1 MLKLLRYA
9 KKYIIPAIMSPV
21 LMIGEVVLELMI
33 PLVMADIVN
42 IVQTGKTTANDSFIE
57 VLRHGFTVL
66 LNTFG
71 VEAADGG
78 MDAILQLG
86 LEMLVYALG
95 SLFCGALAARMA
107 AVAGMGFGA
116 TLREAIMGKIQRFS
130 FSNIDKFSTA
140 SLITR
145 MTTDVNSVQNTFV
158 MMIRMMFRAPVMLVV
173 ALIITITMSKG
184 VSKAFAVSLPLIA
197 IILIIFAPIA
207 LKRFKKMLEM
217 FDGFNGSI
225 QENLT
230 NIRVVKAFVR
240 SEHEKKKFKK
250 ANDELMGA
258 ALHAEKL
265 MIMGMP
271 TFTIIMYGTI
281 LAILYIAAKEISY
294 ETLAIGDFSAIFTYI
309 MQILIHFLMVV
320 LLIAQFFMSQ
330 ASAKRILEV
339 IEEVPSIRDD
349 TATESVVKDGSIE
362 FVNVTFRYEGASLPT
377 ISNASFKINSGEM
390 VGIIGATGSAKSSL
404 VQLIPRLY
412 DVNEGQVR
420 VGGVNVKDYKIH
432 ALREEVS
439 MVLQKNVLFTGTI
452 ADNLRW
458 GNKDATD
465 EELVAACEIAD
476 AHNFIS
482 SFPDGYQTDLSQG
495 GVNVSGGQKQRL
507 CIARAILKKPK
518 ILILDDSTSAVDT
531 FTDSKIRTGLR
542 ACIPDTTKII
552 IAQRISSVADCD
564 KIIILEEGTINDI
577 GTHEELLARNE
588 IYKDIYES
596 QQKGSDDFDIVG
608 GGE

>member
-1 MLKLLRYA
+1 MFKLLRYA

-42 IVQTGKTTANDSFIE
+42 IVQSGSEMTDDSMTEI
-57 VLRHGFTVL
+57 LR
-66 LNTFG
+66 
-71 VEAADGG
+71 
-78 MDAILQLG
+78 LG
-86 LEMLVYALG
+86 LKMLLYALG
-95 SLFCGALAARMA
+95 SLTCGAVAARMA

-116 TLREAIMGKIQRFS
+116 TLRENIMGKIQKFS

-145 MTTDVNSVQNTFV
+145 ITTDVNSVQNTFV

-173 ALIITITMSKG
+173 ALVITITMSKDI
-184 VSKAFAVSLPLIA
+184 SKAFAVSLPLIA
-197 IILIIFAPIA
+197 LILIIFAPIA
-207 LKRFKKMLEM
+207 LKRFKVMLEM
-217 FDGFNGSI
+217 FDGFNASI

-250 ANDELMGA
+250 ANEELMGA
-258 ALHAEKL
+258 AIHAEKL

-281 LAILYIAAKEISY
+281 LAILIIAAKAISS
-294 ETLAIGDFSAIFTYI
+294 EVLRIGDFTAIFTYI

-320 LLIAQFFMSQ
+320 MLIAQFFMSQ

-339 IEEVPSIRDD
+339 IEEVPSIRNGDFATDD
-349 TATESVVKDGSIE
+349 VKDGSVE
-362 FVNVTFRYEGASLPT
+362 FENVTFSYEGASLPT
-377 ISNASFKINSGEM
+377 INNASFKIESGEM

-412 DVNEGQVR
+412 DVTEGQVK

-432 ALREEVS
+432 ALRDEVS
-439 MVLQKNVLFTGTI
+439 MVLQKNVLFSGTI
-452 ADNLRW
+452 AENLRW
-458 GNKDATD
+458 GNKNATD

-476 AHNFIS
+476 AHSFIS
-482 SFPDGYQTDLSQG
+482 SFPDGYNTDLSQG

-542 ACIPDTTKII
+542 QCIPETTKII
-552 IAQRISSVADCD
+552 IAQRISSVSDCD
-564 KIIILEEGTINDI
+564 KIIILEEGSINDI
-577 GTHEELLARNE
+577 GTHEELLQRNE

>member
-9 KKYIIPAIMSPV
+9 KKYIFPAIMSPV
-21 LMIGEVVLELMI
+21 LMIGEVVLELLI

-42 IVQTGKTTANDSFIE
+42 IVQQGSTMTDDSMTE
-57 VLRHGFTVL
+57 
-66 LNTFG
+66 
-71 VEAADGG
+71 
-78 MDAILQLG
+78 ILQLG
-86 LEMLVYALG
+86 FKMLLYALG
-95 SLFCGALAARMA
+95 SLFCGAMAARMA

-116 TLREAIMGKIQRFS
+116 SLREDIMEKIQKFS

-173 ALIITITMSKG
+173 ALVITVTMSKDIAK
-184 VSKAFAVSLPLIA
+184 VFLITLPLIA

-217 FDGFNGSI
+217 FDGFNASI

-240 SEHEKKKFKK
+240 SNYEKKKFKK

-258 ALHAEKL
+258 ALYAEKL

-281 LAILYIAAKEISY
+281 LGILVIAAKAISF
-294 ETLAIGDFSAIFTYI
+294 ETLTVGDFSAIFTYI
-309 MQILIHFLMVV
+309 MQILIHFVMVV
-320 LLIAQFFMSQ
+320 VLIAQFFMSQ

-339 IEEVPSIRDD
+339 IEEKPSISDEN
-349 TATESVVKDGSIE
+349 ATVNEVKDGSIE
-362 FVNVTFRYEGASLPT
+362 FQNVTFKYEGASLPT
-377 ISNASFKINSGEM
+377 INNANFKINSGEM
-390 VGIIGATGSAKSSL
+390 VGIISATGSAKSSL

-412 DVNEGQVR
+412 DVNEGQVK

-439 MVLQKNVLFTGTI
+439 MVLQKNVLFSGTI
-452 ADNLRW
+452 AENLRW
-458 GNKDATD
+458 GNKNATD

-476 AHNFIS
+476 AHNFVS
-482 SFPDGYQTDLSQG
+482 SFPDGYNTDLSQG

-542 ACIPDTTKII
+542 ACIPETTKII

-564 KIIILEEGTINDI
+564 KIIILEEGGINDI
-577 GTHEELLARNE
+577 GTHEELLSRNE